1 MKRKQEN
8 DELYAKKCREEEKKH
23 KKEMERRKKKREE
36 REKRDKAIEQRKL
49 DVYISKKEEAK
60 SLK

>member
-8 DELYAKKCREEEKKH
+8 DNLYTKKCLEEEKRR
-23 KKEMERRKKKREE
+23 KKEMERRKKKRED

-49 DVYISKKEEAK
+49 DVYISKKEEVK